1 MSASHF
7 LDTEPLPAVE
17 SAAIDISVVV
27 PLFNEEGT
35 LVELHRRLV
44 ATLTAL
50 GKTYELWFIDDGS
63 TDRGPALVDELAAC
77 DGHVGV
83 VHFRRNFGKAAALD
97 AGFARA
103 RGQLVFT
110 LDADLQDTPEELP
123 KFLAALDAGYD
134 VVSGWKKHRHDPL
147 SKRVLSKLFN
157 AVVRRACGLGAHDF
171 NCGSK
176 LYRREAVAE
185 LHLHGEMHRFVPVL
199 LHDRGFRIGEVEVRH
214 EARQFGRSKYGW
226 RRLFS
231 GFFDLLS
238 VTLNTRYRARP
249 LHLFGLTGLVLAA
262 IGGGA
267 LGYLVVLWLLGYRPI
282 GQRPLLF
289 FGLLFVTVGVQ
300 IISTGLLGELITYR
314 HPRGENY
321 YTIRAMVAPAEY
333 ASSPVT
339 QPARAPI
346 G

>member
-1 MSASHF
+1 MELAG
-7 LDTEPLPAVE
+7 
-17 SAAIDISVVV
+17 IDVSVVV
-27 PLFNEEGT
+27 PLFNEEAT
-35 LVELHRRLV
+35 LVELHRRLA
-44 ATLTAL
+44 ATLAKL
-50 GKTYELWFIDDGS
+50 GKTYEVWFIDDGS
-63 TDRGPALVDELAAC
+63 TDAGPRLLDELAAQ

-97 AGFARA
+97 AGFERA
-103 RGQLVFT
+103 RGHLVFT

-123 KFLAALDAGYD
+123 NFLAALESGYD

-147 SKRVLSKLFN
+147 GKRLLSKLFN
-157 AVVRRACGLGAHDF
+157 AVVRRACGLGAHDC
-171 NCGSK
+171 NCGCK

-199 LHDRGFRIGEVEVRH
+199 LQDRGFRVGEVEVRH
-214 EARQFGRSKYGW
+214 EARRFGRSKYGW

-249 LHLFGLTGLVLAA
+249 LHLFGLTGLLLAA

-314 HPRGENY
+314 HQTGEDY
-321 YTIRAMVAPAEY
+321 YTVRAMIAPAQR
-333 ASSPVT
+333 ASSP
-339 QPARAPI
+339 PE
-346 G
+346 